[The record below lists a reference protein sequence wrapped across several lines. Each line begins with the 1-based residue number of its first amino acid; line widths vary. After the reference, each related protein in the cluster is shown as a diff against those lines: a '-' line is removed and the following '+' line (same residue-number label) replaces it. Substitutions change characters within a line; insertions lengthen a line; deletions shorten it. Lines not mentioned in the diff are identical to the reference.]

1 MAIYAKDYQL
11 SFPICPKF
19 ADYLVNASQ
28 NIMIL
33 KEIIKKVAMGRE
45 FLNRWVDFWPYICYN

>member
-33 KEIIKKVAMGRE
+33 KEIIKKVAM
-45 FLNRWVDFWPYICYN
+45 